1 MRLLDR
7 SLLSCGLLI
16 PLWLALGV
24 TLTAMAY
31 PGYDHLQLAMSQLGA
46 VGAPTHHLSPLVN
59 NFPLALLFAL
69 FAWGIARRW
78 RGSRLAMVSAVLLL
92 LHAVGSLGTGW
103 FACDQGCAPEQPS
116 TSQQLHNL
124 SGLLMFISLTL
135 ASALWI
141 WLGAR
146 IAHSR
151 ALAVCSLACTLGAIV
166 TVGFMGQAMQSGEL
180 FGLYQRLNYGV
191 GVLWVAAIAWYS
203 LREHASTDAK
213 AALA

>member
-1 MRLLDR
+1 MKLLDR
-7 SLLSCGLLI
+7 ALLSCGLLI
-16 PLWLALGV
+16 PFWLALGV
-24 TLTAMAY
+24 SLTAIAY

-46 VGAPTHHLSPLVN
+46 VGAPTHGLSPLVN

-103 FACDQGCAPEQPS
+103 FACDQGCAPDQPS

-124 SGLLMFISLTL
+124 SGLLMFLSLTL
-135 ASALWI
+135 ASGLWV

-146 IAHSR
+146 VADSR
-151 ALAVCSLACTLGAIV
+151 ALAVTSLVCTLGAII

-191 GVLWVAAIAWYS
+191 GVAWVAAIAGYS
-203 LREHASTDAK
+203 LCEQASTGAK

>member
-1 MRLLDR
+1 MKLLDR
-7 SLLSCGLLI
+7 ALLSCGLLI
-16 PLWLALGV
+16 PFWLALGV
-24 TLTAMAY
+24 SLTAMAY

-46 VGAPTHHLSPLVN
+46 VGAPTHGLSPLVN

-103 FACDQGCAPEQPS
+103 FACDQGCAPDQPS

-124 SGLLMFISLTL
+124 SGLLMFLSLTL
-135 ASALWI
+135 ASGLWV

-146 IAHSR
+146 VADSR
-151 ALAVCSLACTLGAIV
+151 ALAVTSLVCTLWAII
-166 TVGFMGQAMQSGEL
+166 TIGFMGQAMQSGEL

-191 GVLWVAAIAWYS
+191 GVVWVAAIAGYS
-203 LREHASTDAK
+203 LCEQASTGAK

>member
-1 MRLLDR
+1 MKLLDR
-7 SLLSCGLLI
+7 ALLSCGLLI
-16 PLWLALGV
+16 PFWLALGV
-24 TLTAMAY
+24 SLTAMAY
-31 PGYDHLQLAMSQLGA
+31 PGYDHLRLAMSQLGA
-46 VGAPTHHLSPLVN
+46 VGAPTHGLSPLVN

-103 FACDQGCAPEQPS
+103 FACDQGCAPDQPS

-124 SGLLMFISLTL
+124 SGLLMFLSLTL
-135 ASALWI
+135 ASGLWV

-146 IAHSR
+146 VADSR
-151 ALAVCSLACTLGAIV
+151 ALAVTSLVCTLGAII

-191 GVLWVAAIAWYS
+191 GVAWVAAIAGYS
-203 LREHASTDAK
+203 LCEQASTGAK

>member
-1 MRLLDR
+1 MKLLDR
-7 SLLSCGLLI
+7 ALLSCGVLI
-16 PLWLALGV
+16 PFWLALSV
-24 TLTAMAY
+24 SLTAMAY

-46 VGAPTHHLSPLVN
+46 VGAPTHGLSPLVN

-69 FAWGIARRW
+69 FACGIARRW
-78 RGSRLAMVSAVLLL
+78 RGSRLAMVSAALVL

-103 FACDQGCAPEQPS
+103 FACDQGCAPDQPS

-124 SGLLMFISLTL
+124 SGLLMFLSLTL
-135 ASALWI
+135 ASGLWV

-146 IAHSR
+146 VADSR
-151 ALAVCSLACTLGAIV
+151 ALAVTSLVCTLGAII

-191 GVLWVAAIAWYS
+191 GVAWVAAIAGYS
-203 LREHASTDAK
+203 LCEQASTGAK

>member
-1 MRLLDR
+1 
-7 SLLSCGLLI
+7 
-16 PLWLALGV
+16 
-24 TLTAMAY
+24 MAY

-46 VGAPTHHLSPLVN
+46 VGAPTHGLSPLVN

-103 FACDQGCAPEQPS
+103 FACDQGCAPDQPS

-124 SGLLMFISLTL
+124 SGLLMFLSLTL
-135 ASALWI
+135 ASGLWV

-146 IAHSR
+146 VADSR
-151 ALAVCSLACTLGAIV
+151 ALAVTSLVCTLGAII

-191 GVLWVAAIAWYS
+191 GVAWVAAIAGYS
-203 LREHASTDAK
+203 LCEQASTGAK

>member
-1 MRLLDR
+1 MKLLDR
-7 SLLSCGLLI
+7 ALLSCGVLI
-16 PLWLALGV
+16 PFWLALGV
-24 TLTAMAY
+24 SLTAMAY

-46 VGAPTHHLSPLVN
+46 VGAPTHGLSPLVN

-69 FAWGIARRW
+69 FACGIARRW
-78 RGSRLAMVSAVLLL
+78 RGSRLAMVSAALVL

-103 FACDQGCAPEQPS
+103 FACDQGCAPDQPS

-124 SGLLMFISLTL
+124 SGLLMFLSLTL
-135 ASALWI
+135 ASGLWV

-146 IAHSR
+146 VADSR
-151 ALAVCSLACTLGAIV
+151 ALAVTSLVCTLGAII

-191 GVLWVAAIAWYS
+191 GVAWVAAIAGYS
-203 LREHASTDAK
+203 LCEQASTGAK

>member
-1 MRLLDR
+1 MKLLDR
-7 SLLSCGLLI
+7 ALLSCGLLI
-16 PLWLALGV
+16 PFWLALGV
-24 TLTAMAY
+24 SLTAMAY

-46 VGAPTHHLSPLVN
+46 VGAPTHGLSPLVN

-103 FACDQGCAPEQPS
+103 FACDQGCAPDQPS
-116 TSQQLHNL
+116 TSQQLHDL
-124 SGLLMFISLTL
+124 SGLLMFLSLTL
-135 ASALWI
+135 ASGLWV

-146 IAHSR
+146 VADSR
-151 ALAVCSLACTLGAIV
+151 ALAVTSLVCTLGAII

-191 GVLWVAAIAWYS
+191 GVVWVAAIAGYS
-203 LREHASTDAK
+203 LCEQASTGAK

>member
-1 MRLLDR
+1 
-7 SLLSCGLLI
+7 
-16 PLWLALGV
+16 
-24 TLTAMAY
+24 
-31 PGYDHLQLAMSQLGA
+31 
-46 VGAPTHHLSPLVN
+46 
-59 NFPLALLFAL
+59 LFAL

-103 FACDQGCAPEQPS
+103 FACDQGCAPDQPS

-124 SGLLMFISLTL
+124 SGLLMFLSLTL
-135 ASALWI
+135 ASGLWV

-146 IAHSR
+146 VADSR
-151 ALAVCSLACTLGAIV
+151 ALAVTSLVCTLGAII
-166 TVGFMGQAMQSGEL
+166 TIGFMGQAMQSGEL

-191 GVLWVAAIAWYS
+191 GVVWVAAIAGYS
-203 LREHASTDAK
+203 LREQASTGAK

>member
-1 MRLLDR
+1 MKLLDR
-7 SLLSCGLLI
+7 ALLSCGLLI
-16 PLWLALGV
+16 PFWLALGV
-24 TLTAMAY
+24 SLTAMAY

-46 VGAPTHHLSPLVN
+46 VGAPTHGLSPLVN

-92 LHAVGSLGTGW
+92 LHAVGNLGTGW
-103 FACDQGCAPEQPS
+103 FACDQGCAPDQPS

-124 SGLLMFISLTL
+124 SGLLMFLSLTL
-135 ASALWI
+135 ASGLWV

-146 IAHSR
+146 VADSR
-151 ALAVCSLACTLGAIV
+151 ALAVTSLVCTLGAII

-191 GVLWVAAIAWYS
+191 GVAWVAAIAGYS
-203 LREHASTDAK
+203 LCEQASTGAK